1 MNRLM
6 AVRIEKLSA
15 SHLKVRNTFW
25 KYQMEKYFGMIF
37 LRMNISVLIE
47 HHTIF
52 QILLL
57 KANNSNI
64 K

>member
-1 MNRLM
+1 MNLLM
-6 AVRIEKLSA
+6 AVGIEKLST

-25 KYQMEKYFGMIF
+25 KYQMEKYSGMIL
-37 LRMNISVLIE
+37 LRMNISVLIKRQQ
-47 HHTIF
+47 TI